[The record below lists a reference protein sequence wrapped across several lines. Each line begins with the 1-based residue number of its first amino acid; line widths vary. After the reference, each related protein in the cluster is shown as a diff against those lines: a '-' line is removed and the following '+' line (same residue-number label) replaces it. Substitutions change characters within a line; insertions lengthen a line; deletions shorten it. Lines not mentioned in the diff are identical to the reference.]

1 MNERS
6 LDKLFVILD
15 MYDVMREL
23 QTEFGTIFV
32 GESCSEMLDSAV
44 SLTKRLAQTAQKT
57 YVDFEES
64 IENDAIENIPTNGTI
79 HHLTS
84 YVVTYINCFYDY
96 QSTLKQISQEF
107 KREDGTDQKLRIH
120 LAMLGLKGIEG
131 L

>member
-1 MNERS
+1 
-6 LDKLFVILD
+6 
-15 MYDVMREL
+15 
-23 QTEFGTIFV
+23 
-32 GESCSEMLDSAV
+32 MLDSAV

-107 KREDGTDQKLRIH
+107 KREDGTGPETASLTISIVQALQYNLDAKAKKYKDPALMHIFLMNNIH
-120 LAMLGLKGIEG
+120 YIVRSMRRYICSL
-131 L
+131 